1 MTIYE
6 AIHAL
11 MEYGKKKNIYEE
23 DDKEYILNSL
33 LDVFNLD
40 DYKDNDYVCEP
51 DKNVTHILDE
61 MIEYAIE
68 NDIIENTQISKDLFD
83 TKIMGC
89 LTPMPSMINRKFDE
103 LKQDNPKFA
112 TDYFYNL
119 CKDINY
125 VRTTR
130 IAKNISFSNMSKYGN
145 IDITIN
151 LSKPEKDPNDI
162 KKLLNVQKVDYP
174 NCMLCKENVNY
185 RGRVNFPAR
194 QNLRF
199 VPVNLNNQKFY
210 MQYSPYSYYDEHTIC
225 FKDEH
230 SNMKVDINAIKEIVD
245 FVSQFPHYFM
255 GSNAG
260 LPIVGGS
267 ILNHHHFQGGRAVL
281 PMEKAK
287 EKFIKVVNDVE
298 YYILHWPMNVIRLK
312 SNNKDSLINEAK
324 KIFDFWEVYENK
336 ELMII
341 AKDENGLHNAIT
353 PICRYSNNKFE
364 LDLALRNNL
373 TTKDRPLGLYH
384 PREEYWNIKKEN
396 IGLIEVMGLAILPA
410 RLKEEMQL
418 VKKYILNESLNS
430 GELEKIKIHL
440 SFANQITKN
449 THVTKDNAQEV
460 INQAIVDTFIKV
472 LEDCAIFKEENIE
485 VLINCI
491 KSI

>member
-1 MTIYE
+1 LKYRKDDFDTI
-6 AIHAL
+6 
-11 MEYGKKKNIYEE
+11 IYQIFTI
-23 DDKEYILNSL
+23 DIKFLILSFL
-33 LDVFNLD
+33 LIFAYYFLRTIVL
-40 DYKDNDYVCEP
+40 
-51 DKNVTHILDE
+51 
-61 MIEYAIE
+61 
-68 NDIIENTQISKDLFD
+68 NDIITKFKRNYSFKETFKLTLKTQFFNGVTPFSSGGQPFQVYILKKDGIKVSNATNIVVQNYLGAGEYITGINDGTTEGKETLYEGDFLGSFVNDGSGSYFSAIKITDSD
-83 TKIMGC
+83 T
-89 LTPMPSMINRKFDE
+89 
-103 LKQDNPKFA
+103 
-112 TDYFYNL
+112 
-119 CKDINY
+119 
-125 VRTTR
+125 
-130 IAKNISFSNMSKYGN
+130 
-145 IDITIN
+145 
-151 LSKPEKDPNDI
+151 
-162 KKLLNVQKVDYP
+162 NV
-174 NCMLCKENVNY
+174 
-185 RGRVNFPAR
+185 
-194 QNLRF
+194 
-199 VPVNLNNQKFY
+199 
-210 MQYSPYSYYDEHTIC
+210 I
-225 FKDEH
+225 
-230 SNMKVDINAIKEIVD
+230 DINAIKEIVD